1 MPRPPRPRSA
11 AARALLTC
19 ALALAAAACGRAED
33 SSSAKRS
40 PRPPAP
46 PRVEIPADLRI
57 PVTIDGAPSTTVDA
71 ALLGQ
76 LPPDFVD
83 DERRAWRLR
92 RLVPALASPSAAV
105 EAVGKAGVGVRYGG
119 GDGELEPVLML
130 TRRGD
135 VVVAAV
141 DPARPFPDYHGQG
154 GRLGRPGDPMPHVGK
169 ITVLRVVTR

>member
-1 MPRPPRPRSA
+1 MRRPAPLRSL
-11 AARALLTC
+11 AARALL
-19 ALALAAAACGRAED
+19 ALAVVAGCGRAED
-33 SSSAKRS
+33 SSTAKRS

-57 PVTIDGAPSTTVDA
+57 PVTIDGAPSTAVDA

-83 DERRAWRLR
+83 EERRAWRLR

-105 EAVGKAGVGVRYGG
+105 EAVGKAGVGVRYGA
-119 GDGELEPVLML
+119 GDHGLEPVLML

-141 DPARPFPDYHGQG
+141 DPAKPFPDYHGQG

-169 ITVLRVVTR
+169 IVELRVVTR